1 MKNIFYIFIIL
12 IIGSCAKSDPV
23 GYIEAKPSIYFDLD
37 EITYTNSISMSFSTT
52 LDSYI
57 IVNIPVKC
65 SGLAS
70 DTDRKFKISVLNEES
85 TTTSGI
91 DFEPIS
97 SEYIFPKNSYNAV
110 VPITLK
116 KTPVLDSVTLKLTVK
131 LEQNEDFSNG
141 EKLRQKASVKF
152 SNEIVKPVIWDK
164 YNWYLKE
171 WSKVKYILILKLTN
185 RSTFPTQAEWSA
197 NSQYW
202 QIVLP
207 RALSGYLF
215 DNYPVYDEK
224 GNIIQPW

>member
-23 GYIEAKPSIYFDLD
+23 GYIEAKPSIYFDID
-37 EITYTNSISMSFSTT
+37 ELTYLNSISKSFSTT
-52 LDSYI
+52 LDSFI
-57 IVNIPVKC
+57 VVNIPVKC
-65 SGLAS
+65 TGLS
-70 DTDRKFKISVLNEES
+70 TDTDRKFKISVINEES
-85 TTTSGI
+85 TSKSGI
-91 DFEPIS
+91 DFIPVS

-131 LEQNEDFSNG
+131 LEESEDFSIG
-141 EKLRQKASVKF
+141 EKFRQKVSVKF
-152 SNEIVKPVIWDK
+152 SNEIVKPAIWDN
-164 YNWYLKE
+164 YSWALKD
-171 WSKVKYILILKLTN
+171 WSKVKYIIILKLTN
-185 RSTFPTQAEWSA
+185 RTTFPTQAEWSA
-197 NSQYW
+197 NYQYW

-215 DNYPVYDEK
+215 DNYPVYDEN

>member
-1 MKNIFYIFIIL
+1 MKNILYIFIIL
-12 IIGSCAKSDPV
+12 IVGSCSKSDPL
-23 GYIEAKPSIYFDLD
+23 GYIEEKPSIYFDLD
-37 EITYTNSISMSFSTT
+37 EATYVNSISMSFSTT

-65 SGLAS
+65 SGIAS

-85 TTTSGI
+85 TTISGI

-116 KTPVLDSVTLKLTVK
+116 KTPVLDSVALKLTIK
-131 LEQNEDFSNG
+131 LEQNEDFSSG

-185 RSTFPTQAEWSA
+185 RSTFPTQAEWNA
-197 NSQYW
+197 NYQYW